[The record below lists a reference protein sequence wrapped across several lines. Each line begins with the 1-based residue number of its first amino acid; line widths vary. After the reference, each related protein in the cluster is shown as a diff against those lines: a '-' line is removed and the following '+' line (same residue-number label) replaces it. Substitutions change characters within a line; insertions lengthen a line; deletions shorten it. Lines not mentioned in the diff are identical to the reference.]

1 LSFLSNTYKD
11 IFNYIID
18 AEKLLEI
25 FKRKLSICNKDDA
38 KPLELNKVEA
48 KLNNVS
54 FAYSS

>member
-1 LSFLSNTYKD
+1 M
-11 IFNYIID
+11 D

-38 KPLELNKVEA
+38 KPLELYKVEA
-48 KLNNVS
+48 KLNDVS